1 MVTPRSDALFGD
13 CFGTGRPKPA
23 PPRHAMAALSLATQP
38 SAHGTPPPP
47 PSPPTA
53 AGRGGSSHP
62 HHPLSSRQASSFQ
75 APATEAGVG
84 VWGTAVTLRR
94 ADSAVS
100 AESSFSSASYGPPPV
115 VTAMPTLARHP
126 LHAPY
131 AAPPGPQP
139 PPVAA
144 TLPRPSMGGFGGGF
158 GGGGSGGYVGH
169 TNGAGGTP
177 PPYGDVRLLA
187 SGLPVPASVLSAGGR
202 PPPAHAG
209 SGRRALLV
217 GINYRGAKTLP
228 WLEGCVNDV
237 RLMHFLLTSRFG
249 YRSRDMWVMTDEPDG
264 INAPVVRLRPTR
276 RNILNGLHW
285 LSGCAVSGDCLFF
298 HFSGHGGQV
307 RWVSRLCGVAA
318 VSGQTFVVS
327 LSGRLCDPTAC
338 TCNEQGECRTATL
351 GGLLTSELVSMFWVS
366 AHCRWCPRFWFCCP
380 DVLLCLCVLSN
391 RRYKTWTAM
400 KRMAWTR
407 R

>member
-1 MVTPRSDALFGD
+1 M
-13 CFGTGRPKPA
+13 
-23 PPRHAMAALSLATQP
+23 
-38 SAHGTPPPP
+38 
-47 PSPPTA
+47 
-53 AGRGGSSHP
+53 
-62 HHPLSSRQASSFQ
+62 
-75 APATEAGVG
+75 
-84 VWGTAVTLRR
+84 WGTAVALRR

-100 AESSFSSASYGPPPV
+100 AESSFSSTSYGPPPA
-115 VTAMPTLARHP
+115 VTSMPSLARHS

-144 TLPRPSMGGFGGGF
+144 TLPRPSAGGG
-158 GGGGSGGYVGH
+158 GGGGSGGGGGGYGGH
-169 TNGAGGTP
+169 NHGVGGTP
-177 PPYGDVRLLA
+177 PPSPYGDVRLLP
-187 SGLPVPASVLSAGGR
+187 SGLPVPASVLAAGGR

-264 INAPVVRLRPTR
+264 IDAPVVRLRPTR

-307 RWVSRLCGVAA
+307 RCVSGMCGVFA
-318 VSGQTFVVS
+318 VGSHTVV
-327 LSGRLCDPTAC
+327 AFW
-338 TCNEQGECRTATL
+338 L
-351 GGLLTSELVSMFWVS
+351 GGRMCGPTVCTYGRTPRMQCWGPGRFFCLGVGTTGLCKRPMRLMSTFSDSVFPSFLL
-366 AHCRWCPRFWFCCP
+366 
-380 DVLLCLCVLSN
+380 
-391 RRYKTWTAM
+391 
-400 KRMAWTR
+400 
-407 R
+407 